1 MAIRVF
7 IYDDNESRRD
17 SLKAL
22 IELSPEL
29 EFTATA
35 ADCSNAVD
43 DMKTWLP
50 EVVLMDINMPHVNGM
65 EGLCIIKQHFPQIR
79 VLMQTVFDDK
89 EKVFESIR
97 WSVCVLASYELA

>member
-29 EFTATA
+29 EYAAAA
-35 ADCSNAVD
+35 ADCSQAAE
-43 DMKTWLP
+43 DMKAWLP
-50 EVVLMDINMPHVNGM
+50 ML
-65 EGLCIIKQHFPQIR
+65 
-79 VLMQTVFDDK
+79 
-89 EKVFESIR
+89 
-97 WSVCVLASYELA
+97 Y